1 MDYILAI
8 INGDETA
15 FREVFNGYHEK
26 LYFYIFTKTK
36 SAYLAEE
43 VVQLSFI
50 KLWKYR
56 KSLNPSLAFS
66 TQLYRIATTTLIDLL
81 RKQSLSQD
89 LTVGLEKTDIPSD
102 EDFYANNGAK
112 EMQAQLQ
119 TAMLSLPPVRRKVFE
134 MSRMEGLS
142 YKEIAQRLSISTKT
156 VEHHISKALKAL
168 RIHFPT
174 LTLIFLCGNSIFR

>member
-1 MDYILAI
+1 MDHILAI
-8 INGDETA
+8 MNGDEAA
-15 FREVFNGYHEK
+15 FQEVFNGYHEK
-26 LYFYIFTKTK
+26 LYFYVFTKTR

-66 TQLYRIATTTLIDLL
+66 TQLYRIATTTLIDLR

-89 LTVGLEKTDIPSD
+89 LTDSLEKTDIPSG
-102 EDFYANNGAK
+102 EDFFANNSAK
-112 EMQAQLQ
+112 EMQAQLH
-119 TAMLSLPPVRRKVFE
+119 TAMQNLPPVRRKVFE
-134 MSRMEGLS
+134 MSRIEGLT

-156 VEHHISKALKAL
+156 VEHHISKALKAI
-168 RIHFPT
+168 RIYFPI
-174 LTLIFLCGNSIFR
+174 LTLIFLCGNLIFR